1 MGEYGKKLTEA
12 HCEQI
17 KNMSADGKT
26 YQDIKA
32 FFWSTYKIKLEKKQM
47 RHQMNSS
54 LTSARLI
61 ANSPRNS
68 F

>member
-32 FFWSTYKIKLEKKQM
+32 FFWSTYKIKL
-47 RHQMNSS
+47 
-54 LTSARLI
+54 
-61 ANSPRNS
+61 
-68 F
+68 